1 MNKGVAAGS
10 SMESGSEE
18 EQEEQKEKKE
28 KEEQEE
34 QEEKE
39 EDGTEKKEKEV
50 VEVVVEHQTSG
61 QSSKPMSST
70 TRGNEEQFILAKSI
84 AAVGSHER
92 ELFESLEME
101 TAMKIKLEKIDH
113 AIRKFVGGGVGGW
126 W

>member
-1 MNKGVAAGS
+1 
-10 SMESGSEE
+10 MESGSEE

-39 EDGTEKKEKEV
+39 GTEKKEKEV

-101 TAMKIKLEKIDH
+101 NNNNRSRILPFISSYDLSL
-113 AIRKFVGGGVGGW
+113 IV
-126 W
+126 

>member
-1 MNKGVAAGS
+1 
-10 SMESGSEE
+10 MESGSEE

-70 TRGNEEQFILAKSI
+70 TRGKGTIHLS
-84 AAVGSHER
+84 
-92 ELFESLEME
+92 
-101 TAMKIKLEKIDH
+101 KINSSRWF
-113 AIRKFVGGGVGGW
+113 A
-126 W
+126 